1 MNDLLKTLA
10 AVFVLILADTVIQT
24 IYDIRE
30 EREYE
35 RKTKEACGGA
45 DRED

>member
-30 EREYE
+30 EREQY
-35 RKTKEACGGA
+35 A
-45 DRED
+45 EDEKKDVP